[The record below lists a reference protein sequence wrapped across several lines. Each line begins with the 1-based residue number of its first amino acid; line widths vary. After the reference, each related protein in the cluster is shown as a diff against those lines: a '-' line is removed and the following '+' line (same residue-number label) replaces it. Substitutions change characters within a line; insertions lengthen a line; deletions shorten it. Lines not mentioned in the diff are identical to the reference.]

1 MPLSYTVVANTDAKG
16 VFCYCKADSTDS
28 IIQAKKAETS

>member
-16 VFCYCKADSTDS
+16 VFCYCKADS